1 MSNKLGNVKL
11 VSALLETTESAVDDA
26 TVPPLIATK
35 FVKSIVWRALL
46 LLMEMPSPAAVMLVR
61 LEKRNSC
68 NAVLLLTAIP
78 TPVPVLM
85 FARLWNNCQLHEC
98 KYAMPCSTHPFS
110 HSVIQSFNHSSIQ
123 SFNHSVIQSFSHSS
137 IQSFNHSVIRP
148 PREIKRDELNVVRHE
163 DTTA

>member
-26 TVPPLIATK
+26 TVSPLIATK

-68 NAVLLLTAIP
+68 NAVCCSRRYQHQCLYSCSPDFGTIVSCMNAN
-78 TPVPVLM
+78 TPCDAPHIHSVIQSFNHSVIQS
-85 FARLWNNCQLHEC
+85 FNHSIIQSFN
-98 KYAMPCSTHPFS
+98 

-123 SFNHSVIQSFSHSS
+123 SFNHSVI
-137 IQSFNHSVIRP
+137 RP
-148 PREIKRDELNVVRHE
+148 PGKSNV
-163 DTTA
+163 TS